1 MRRGFYLLFF
11 IFLGTGVSGAQEQA
25 IGNFS
30 GLGARAMGMGGA
42 YLGVADDFSAVYWNP
57 AGLAQMRQTEVYV
70 SFLRNAL
77 SSEAA
82 LAGVRSSSTLNNTR
96 FGSLGVVY
104 PYPVY
109 RGSLVFAAGFNRL
122 KGFDEAIRIR
132 GFSAVE
138 ELELDNFF
146 RHEGELSTTSLAAA
160 LDLSPEISLGLA
172 LNLWRGEDERINEF
186 EQVDTQDLK
195 SGIRQQ
201 TRDLYSDSYDGLN
214 LTGGVLLR
222 SSRENPT
229 VRLGLRVSSGVTH
242 KIDYAFS
249 GAPPPEWRYIEWEA
263 DRVIVEGWEPL
274 GEVPDEERIR
284 LVPDEEEITKSDLDT
299 NSDLFVETN
308 AGRRITQRQKDGETI
323 VVEEFPVQKID
334 SSYELALPIEF
345 GLGASFRPHPSL
357 LLAGSVHLAEWS
369 QAEYKGI
376 DAEDLRAN
384 VLFEEEYEDIIR
396 YHLGL
401 EWQVPVITL
410 ALRAGYYSD
419 PEPYIGPLDEEGEG
433 QGNTHLILIREDRR
447 FFTLGA
453 GMVFDQVMQVDL
465 AWSRG
470 SFEQSREGIE
480 EDYTTHRTFIGVGYH
495 F

>member
-11 IFLGTGVSGAQEQA
+11 IFWGTGVSGGQEQA

-30 GLGARAMGMGGA
+30 GLGVRAMGMGGA

-186 EQVDTQDLK
+186 EQVDTQDHK

-229 VRLGLRVSSGVTH
+229 VRLGRRVSSGVTH
-242 KIDYAFS
+242 KIDYAFTGTPGWS
-249 GAPPPEWRYIEWEA
+249 YVEYEPDY
-263 DRVIVEGWEPL
+263 VIVEGWEPL
-274 GEVPDEERIR
+274 GEVPEEKRTQLVPPDGDEEIADRG
-284 LVPDEEEITKSDLDT
+284 VDT
-299 NSDLFVETN
+299 NNELFVVTN
-308 AGRRITQRQKDGETI
+308 TGRRITQRQEDGEI
-323 VVEEFPVQKID
+323 VVVEEFLVQKID

-345 GLGASFRPHPSL
+345 GLGASFRPHSSL

-376 DAEDLRAN
+376 GAEDPRAD
-384 VLFEEEYEDIIR
+384 VLFEDEYEDIIR

-419 PEPYIGPLDEEGEG
+419 PEPYIGKLDEEDEAGLPG
-433 QGNTHLILIREDRR
+433 FGMFISLLALTIVVLSRR
-447 FFTLGA
+447 K
-453 GMVFDQVMQVDL
+453 D
-465 AWSRG
+465 
-470 SFEQSREGIE
+470 
-480 EDYTTHRTFIGVGYH
+480 
-495 F
+495 